1 MFPGAITQLSCVQR
15 CHLECA
21 RRTQTLGVCV
31 DVPLASHP
39 GETERERAR
48 GWSCA
53 RGSLVFDIN

>member
-39 GETERERAR
+39 GETERGREGEGLELCER
-48 GWSCA
+48 WS
-53 RGSLVFDIN
+53 SL